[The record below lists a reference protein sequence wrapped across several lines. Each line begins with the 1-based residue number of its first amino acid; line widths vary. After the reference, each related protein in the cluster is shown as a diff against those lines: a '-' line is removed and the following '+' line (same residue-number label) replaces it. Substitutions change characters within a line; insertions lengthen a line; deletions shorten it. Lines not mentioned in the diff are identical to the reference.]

1 MSEQIKSEL
10 VSLARNCK
18 ANFQYVNAITYMKE
32 VIRLGFPLNMYE
44 RSLIKDSFT
53 ALKGPIDDIL
63 EDKNINK
70 KLPKVLINN
79 AKKAIGYLC
88 KDAVFFLEK
97 NLVEKDLSKEA
108 IADYKYFKALQY
120 KDLAFNTANDSK
132 EDYKN
137 KAVKLFEEAMKIAS
151 GYLSAAH
158 PIRLQ
163 ISHDLSKFIFE
174 VLKNDDEAYEVACEA
189 YDVGLL
195 ELPDLDENLKH
206 RAQFSLD
213 CLLELIDRYFD

>member
-137 KAVKLFEEAMKIAS
+137 KAVKLFEEAMKIAN

-163 ISHDLSKFIFE
+163 ISHDLSKFLFE
-174 VLKNDDEAYEVACEA
+174 VLKNDDEAYENACEA
-189 YDVGLL
+189 YDEGLL
-195 ELPDLDENLKH
+195 ALPDLIENLKH
-206 RAQFSLD
+206 RAHF
-213 CLLELIDRYFD
+213 Y